1 MLNFL
6 PLNAASINLQIL
18 TISGPELQDLVLQ
31 NSDGLMIGNGQ
42 NPRVRYT
49 PVQPI
54 CLSNWSRFYFN
65 LALTDSVQKKM
76 VRIGFQFRD
85 DQGITRESFM
95 DFPLLAGE
103 NLHAYTL
110 DLEILNMPT
119 SACITSL
126 DFQLLEGSNNAL
138 DQWVQISEVGFLP
151 RTNLRFGFFQ

>member
-1 MLNFL
+1 
-6 PLNAASINLQIL
+6 
-18 TISGPELQDLVLQ
+18 
-31 NSDGLMIGNGQ
+31 
-42 NPRVRYT
+42 
-49 PVQPI
+49 
-54 CLSNWSRFYFN
+54 
-65 LALTDSVQKKM
+65 
-76 VRIGFQFRD
+76 
-85 DQGITRESFM
+85 M